1 MKKYFSVFSLMLM
14 AMCCNVVFTSC
25 GDDDDDDDD
34 VVVEKHFSAKDL
46 IGTWEYSYND
56 PRDISTITFFEDG
69 TALNIISN
77 PLVNPR
83 QTKTLKLIEAYE
95 VVGDSIFFVHKYLY
109 NSRYEDSMW
118 DPMVSGLLVSDGEI
132 NRYKDSMWDSMW
144 RPLDNESRKGA
155 KFEFVDENTLKI
167 IDSGN
172 KDKPEII
179 LHRTSAKVEKIEIF
193 DKRIVGT
200 WERIVDGDC
209 RDIVIF
215 DAEGNYHHMD
225 QDLRKDSFVKYYD
238 ENLTYYQDKGYCNA
252 INGTMNFVLTL
263 EWDHKW
269 NEMEWREINVK
280 GTVSYEVV
288 DENTFKLIGTEKDK
302 DTGKV
307 ATFTYTRVK

>member
-1 MKKYFSVFSLMLM
+1 MMKKYFSIFSLVLM
-14 AMCCNVVFTSC
+14 AMCCNVVLTSC
-25 GDDDDDDDD
+25 GDDDDDD
-34 VVVEKHFSAKDL
+34 VVVEKHYSAKDL
-46 IGTWEYSYND
+46 IGTWEYTPD
-56 PRDISTITFFEDG
+56 DAPGTISSTMFFEDG
-69 TALNIISN
+69 TALNMIRDKV
-77 PLVNPR
+77 VNPNS
-83 QTKTLKLIEAYE
+83 TDTDEEGFIYKLIETYD
-95 VVGDSIFFVHKYLY
+95 VVGDSIFFLHKHLY
-109 NSRYEDSMW
+109 K
-118 DPMVSGLLVSDGEI
+118 VSK
-132 NRYKDSMWDSMW
+132 YKDSMWH
-144 RPLDNESRKGA
+144 PLEKESRMGA
-155 KFEFVDENTLKI
+155 KIEFVDENTLKI

>member
-1 MKKYFSVFSLMLM
+1 M
-14 AMCCNVVFTSC
+14 NQI
-25 GDDDDDDDD
+25 
-34 VVVEKHFSAKDL
+34 VEKHYSAKDL
-46 IGTWEYSYND
+46 IGTWEYTPD
-56 PRDISTITFFEDG
+56 DAPGTISSTTFFEDG
-69 TALNIISN
+69 TALNMIRDKV
-77 PLVNPR
+77 VNPNS
-83 QTKTLKLIEAYE
+83 TDTDEEGFIYKLIETYD
-95 VVGDSIFFVHKYLY
+95 VVGDSIFFLHKHLY
-109 NSRYEDSMW
+109 K
-118 DPMVSGLLVSDGEI
+118 VSK
-132 NRYKDSMWDSMW
+132 YKDSMWH
-144 RPLDNESRKGA
+144 PLEKESRMGA
-155 KFEFVDENTLKI
+155 KIEFVDENTLKI

>member
-1 MKKYFSVFSLMLM
+1 MMKKYFSVFSLVLM
-14 AMCCNVVFTSC
+14 AMCCNVVLTSC
-25 GDDDDDDDD
+25 GDDDDDD
-34 VVVEKHFSAKDL
+34 VVVEKHYSAKDL
-46 IGTWEYSYND
+46 IGTWEYTPD
-56 PRDISTITFFEDG
+56 DAPGTISSTTFFEDG
-69 TALNIISN
+69 TALNMIRDKV
-77 PLVNPR
+77 VNPNS
-83 QTKTLKLIEAYE
+83 TDTDEEGFIYKLIETYD
-95 VVGDSIFFVHKYLY
+95 VVGDSIFFLHKHLY
-109 NSRYEDSMW
+109 K
-118 DPMVSGLLVSDGEI
+118 VSK
-132 NRYKDSMWDSMW
+132 YKDSMWH
-144 RPLDNESRKGA
+144 PLEKESRMGA
-155 KFEFVDENTLKI
+155 KIEFVDENTLKI

>member
-1 MKKYFSVFSLMLM
+1 MMKKYFSVFSLVLM
-14 AMCCNVVFTSC
+14 AMCCNVVLTSC
-25 GDDDDDDDD
+25 GDDDDDD
-34 VVVEKHFSAKDL
+34 VVVEKHYSAKDL
-46 IGTWEYSYND
+46 IGTWEYTPD
-56 PRDISTITFFEDG
+56 DAPGTISSTTFFEDG
-69 TALNIISN
+69 TALNMIRDKV
-77 PLVNPR
+77 VNPNS
-83 QTKTLKLIEAYE
+83 TDTDEEGFIYKLIETYD
-95 VVGDSIFFVHKYLY
+95 VVGDSIFFLHKHLY
-109 NSRYEDSMW
+109 K
-118 DPMVSGLLVSDGEI
+118 VSK
-132 NRYKDSMWDSMW
+132 YKDSMWH
-144 RPLDNESRKGA
+144 PLEKESRMGA
-155 KFEFVDENTLKI
+155 KIEFVDENTLKI

-269 NEMEWREINVK
+269 NKMEWREINVK

>member
-1 MKKYFSVFSLMLM
+1 MKKYFSVFSLVLM
-14 AMCCNVVFTSC
+14 AMCCNVVLTSC
-25 GDDDDDDDD
+25 GDDDDDY
-34 VVVEKHFSAKDL
+34 VVVEKHYSSKDL
-46 IGTWEYSYND
+46 IGTWEYTPD
-56 PRDISTITFFEDG
+56 DAPGTISSTTFFEDG
-69 TALNIISN
+69 TALNMIRDKV
-77 PLVNPR
+77 VNPNS
-83 QTKTLKLIEAYE
+83 TDTDEEGFIYKLIETYD
-95 VVGDSIFFVHKYLY
+95 VVGDSIFFLHKHLY
-109 NSRYEDSMW
+109 K
-118 DPMVSGLLVSDGEI
+118 VSK
-132 NRYKDSMWDSMW
+132 YKDSMWH
-144 RPLDNESRKGA
+144 PLEKESRMGA
-155 KFEFVDENTLKI
+155 KIEFVDENTLKI